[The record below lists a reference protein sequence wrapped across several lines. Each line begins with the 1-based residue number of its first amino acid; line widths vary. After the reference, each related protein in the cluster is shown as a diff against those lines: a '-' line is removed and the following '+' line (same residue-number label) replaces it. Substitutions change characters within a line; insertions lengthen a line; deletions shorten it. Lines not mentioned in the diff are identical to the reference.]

1 MNDDEEIQQMTP
13 PQKRPLLLYALF
25 TASAISYVGDVLTLL
40 AIPWFVLTTTGSITK
55 TGITAFFSTLPTVLA
70 AFFGSV
76 FIDRVGYKRTSVLS
90 DIASAVSVALIP
102 LLYHTVGLAFWQ
114 LLVLVFLGGLLK
126 SPGSTART
134 AMVPE
139 LVEAAQMRLERANA
153 INDGVSR
160 ISNFIGAPLA
170 GVLIAFIGTSNLLW
184 FDGASFALSALF
196 IGIAIPT
203 ALVKHAAKEESKSN
217 YWADLRDGWRFI
229 GHDSV
234 ILAIVITVMITNLLD
249 NAFISVIGPAYIKQ
263 VFNSAVP
270 LGLIFAAFGG
280 AAFVGNIIFAAIGH
294 RLPRRLTFGVGFVI
308 GGAARFWILLIPIL
322 PLLVVVYAIAGLAAA
337 PINPLIDTLAFE
349 RIPKEMR
356 ARVFGSIIA
365 GAFVGI
371 PLGTL
376 LSGYIVPLV
385 GLRMSLVVIGALY
398 LLTTCSLL
406 VNPALKKMDGKKVEP
421 PKVIE

>member
-1 MNDDEEIQQMTP
+1 MNDVEEIQETTS
-13 PQKRPLLLYALF
+13 PQKRPLPLYALF
-25 TASAISYVGDVLTLL
+25 AASAISYVGDVLTLL

-126 SPGSTART
+126 SPGGTART

-139 LVEAAQMRLERANA
+139 LAEAAQMRLERANA
-153 INDGVSR
+153 INNGVSR
-160 ISNFIGAPLA
+160 VSNFIGAPLA
-170 GVLIAFIGTSNLLW
+170 GFLIAFIGTSNLLW
-184 FDGASFALSALF
+184 FDGVSFALSALL
-196 IGIAIPT
+196 IGIAISA
-203 ALVKHAAKEESKSN
+203 ALVKQADKEQVKSN
-217 YWADLRDGWRFI
+217 YWKDLRDGWRFI

-249 NAFISVIGPAYIKQ
+249 NAFDAVIGPAYMKQ
-263 VFNSAVP
+263 VFNSAIP

-280 AAFVGNIIFAAIGH
+280 AAFVGTIIFGAIGH
-294 RLPRRLTFGVGFVI
+294 RLPRRLTFAVGFVI
-308 GGAARFWILLIPIL
+308 GGAARFWILLIPIV
-322 PLLVVVYAIAGLAAA
+322 PLLVVVYTIAGLAAA

-385 GLRMSLVVIGALY
+385 GLRMSLIVIGALY
-398 LLTTCSLL
+398 LLTTSSLL
-406 VNPALKKMDGKKVEP
+406 VNPALKTMDVKKVSS

>member
-1 MNDDEEIQQMTP
+1 MNDVEEIPQITP
-13 PQKRPLLLYALF
+13 AQKRPLPLYALF
-25 TASAISYVGDVLTLL
+25 AASAISYVGDVLTLL
-40 AIPWFVLTTTGSITK
+40 AIPWFVLVTTGSITK

-76 FIDRVGYKRTSVLS
+76 FIDRAGYKLTSVLS

-102 LLYHTVGLAFWQ
+102 LLYHTIGLAFWQ
-114 LLVLVFLGGLLK
+114 VLVLVFIGGLLK
-126 SPGSTART
+126 SPGGTART

-139 LVEAAQMRLERANA
+139 LTEAAQMRLERANA

-184 FDGASFALSALF
+184 FDGVSFALSALL
-196 IGIAIPT
+196 IGIAIPA
-203 ALVKHAAKEESKSN
+203 ALVRHVDKEQVKSN
-217 YWADLRDGWRFI
+217 YWVDLRDGWRFI

-234 ILAIVITVMITNLLD
+234 ILAIVVTVMITNLLD
-249 NAFISVIGPAYIKQ
+249 AAFSAVIGPAYIKQ

-270 LGLIFAAFGG
+270 FGLILAAFGG
-280 AAFVGNIIFAAIGH
+280 AAFVGTLIFGTIGH
-294 RLPRRLTFGVGFVI
+294 RLPRRLTFGVGFVL
-308 GGAARFWILLIPIL
+308 GGAVRFWILLVPAL
-322 PLLVVVYAIAGLAAA
+322 PLLIIVYAIAGFAIA
-337 PINPLIDTLAFE
+337 PINPLIDTLMFE
-349 RIPKEMR
+349 RVPKEMR
-356 ARVFGSIIA
+356 ARVFGSLTA
-365 GAFVGI
+365 GVFVGI

-398 LLTTCSLL
+398 LLTTGSLL
-406 VNPALKKMDGKKVEP
+406 INPALKAMDIKKLSSPKMVE
-421 PKVIE
+421 